1 MEETSNSKVNAQIID
16 AIKQVNAFLGD
27 SDFSLDSIS
36 NQLTSQAVGVAM
48 MNIVNQQQQLYTL
61 QNAVTTAAAKSM
73 LNSSPQEA
81 IQLMNEV
88 VKENNLTNS
97 LKDLKQMIDEI
108 KNPKNNKQA

>member
-1 MEETSNSKVNAQIID
+1 
-16 AIKQVNAFLGD
+16 
-27 SDFSLDSIS
+27 
-36 NQLTSQAVGVAM
+36 
-48 MNIVNQQQQLYTL
+48 
-61 QNAVTTAAAKSM
+61 M

-108 KNPKNNKQA
+108 KSPQNNKQA

>member
-1 MEETSNSKVNAQIID
+1 M
-16 AIKQVNAFLGD
+16 
-27 SDFSLDSIS
+27 
-36 NQLTSQAVGVAM
+36 
-48 MNIVNQQQQLYTL
+48 

-108 KNPKNNKQA
+108 KSPQNNKQA